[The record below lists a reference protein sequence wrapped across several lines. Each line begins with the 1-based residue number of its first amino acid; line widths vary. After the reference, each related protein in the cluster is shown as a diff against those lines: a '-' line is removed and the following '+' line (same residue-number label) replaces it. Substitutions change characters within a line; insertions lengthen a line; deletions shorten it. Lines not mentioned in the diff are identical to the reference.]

1 MNKHEKMERTFCCL
15 EKCHK
20 KMFEKFGWML
30 LVNNKKRL
38 CYMKA
43 LIFLKDCLEFKLQ
56 KIESNDAK
64 QDLVIMWKNINTL
77 IDFAQTIMA

>member
-1 MNKHEKMERTFCCL
+1 
-15 EKCHK
+15 
-20 KMFEKFGWML
+20 
-30 LVNNKKRL
+30 
-38 CYMKA
+38 
-43 LIFLKDCLEFKLQ
+43 LQ